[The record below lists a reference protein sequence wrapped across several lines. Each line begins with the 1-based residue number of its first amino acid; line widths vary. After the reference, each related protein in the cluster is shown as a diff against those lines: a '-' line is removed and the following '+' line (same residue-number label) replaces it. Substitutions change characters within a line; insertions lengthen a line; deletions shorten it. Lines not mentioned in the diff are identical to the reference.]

1 MEDCKGKP
9 DIIIIATGSEVSI
22 CRKAVKELSQ
32 EGYSARLVSM
42 VSADVFE
49 SQDKD
54 YIESVLPSSVVSRI
68 AVEAGASDYWVK
80 YVGLK
85 GAVIGIDKFGESA
98 PGEMLMEHFGF
109 TTENVMKVA
118 KSVL

>member
-1 MEDCKGKP
+1 MCIRDRP
-9 DIIIIATGSEVSI
+9 T
-22 CRKAVKELSQ
+22 
-32 EGYSARLVSM
+32 
-42 VSADVFE
+42 
-49 SQDKD
+49 
-54 YIESVLPSSVVSRI
+54 SVVSRI

-98 PGEMLMEHFGF
+98 PGATLMDHFGF
-109 TTENVMKVA
+109 TAENVIKVA